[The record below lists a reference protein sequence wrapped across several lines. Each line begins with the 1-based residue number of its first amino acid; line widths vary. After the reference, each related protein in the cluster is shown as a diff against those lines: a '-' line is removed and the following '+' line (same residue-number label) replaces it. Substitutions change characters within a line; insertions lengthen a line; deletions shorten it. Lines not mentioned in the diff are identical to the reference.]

1 MSGGAA
7 PRISLVTYG
16 QLPDGCDLPHVM
28 QLCRALVEQRDPEH
42 EAGLASEALEA
53 LRGAS
58 LLARGAPALGPNAV
72 LLDEP
77 LVDDLVALARHHA
90 RVYFDV
96 LRDVLPRLRVLIGAR
111 PGDPATAGDDSEHVL
126 VAGLILDLGVR
137 GATLTRGLL
146 REQPRSVW
154 VWAFVGGTRTQN
166 AFGVTAWPDPERRGV
181 LAQLWH
187 EHTRGQAPL
196 DAQDART
203 LLDLLSEQDPPAPVG
218 VADSRTRAAS
228 RAKLGY
234 CRMIAA
240 QGGTC
245 IVAIPLL
252 TDATAGAL
260 VDELRAVAWTLV
272 DRAVVPLLGAAPAVL
287 ARHGRHTF
295 GDIHRHAVLR
305 LLLEC
310 AADRLIADG
319 LLPAFPARVAPAWGA
334 WLALGECAQRLFPG
348 LV

>member
-1 MSGGAA
+1 MSGGGA
-7 PRISLVTYG
+7 ISLVTYG
-16 QLPDGCDLPHVM
+16 QLPNGCDLSHVM
-28 QLCRALVEQRDPEH
+28 RLCRALAEQRDPER
-42 EAGLASEALEA
+42 EAGLASETLEA

-77 LVDDLVALARHHA
+77 LVEDLVALTRHHA
-90 RVYFDV
+90 RIYSGV
-96 LRDVLPRLRVLIGAR
+96 LRDVLPRLRALSGGP
-111 PGDPATAGDDSEHVL
+111 PGDPAAADDSAHVL
-126 VAGLILDLGVR
+126 IAGLILDLGVR
-137 GATLTRGLL
+137 GATLARGLL
-146 REQPRSVW
+146 KEQPRAAW
-154 VWAFVGGTRTQN
+154 VWAFVGGTRTEN

-203 LLDLLSEQDPPAPVG
+203 LLDLLSEREPPAPVG
-218 VADSRTRAAS
+218 VGDARARAAS

-240 QGGTC
+240 QDGTC
-245 IVAIPLL
+245 VVTIPLL

-260 VDELRAVAWTLV
+260 VDELRAVACTLV

-319 LLPAFPARVAPAWGA
+319 LLPAFPARVAPPWGA
-334 WLALGECAQRLFPG
+334 WLALGACAQQLFAG